1 MLDGPQVLVVEELE
15 AHCLGVLLRLQN
27 GMDRENTA
35 KSLPDGRHRACPDR
49 QPVVLH
55 LDREVRKRSKR
66 YHWDQE
72 LEEKFHVFQRHSCF
86 SGSTLNRLLKFLS
99 NDRVHQAELHKIALD
114 EFELGVLHD
123 FVLGM
128 VVVVEWGKERSEEV
142 LGSPESLTSV
152 LVRMKELK
160 PQHGLRCH

>member
-1 MLDGPQVLVVEELE
+1 MLDGPQILVVEELE
-15 AHCLGVLLRLQN
+15 AHCLSVLFRLQN
-27 GMDRENTA
+27 GMDCKNTA
-35 KSLPDGRHRACPDR
+35 KSLPDGR

-99 NDRVHQAELHKIALD
+99 NDRVHQSELHKIALD